1 MTTQSDAILQLLR
14 RGKLDALLGEGAARG
29 QVLFVRAARS
39 DDRAQRRIERLQREV
54 DELRSFLRT
63 TVHELARPLE
73 ALERETAAVADL
85 VERRNAP
92 LWLLDPLRTFRQA
105 ARRMRGLLD
114 DLDELGRI
122 GADAEQRSPVD
133 LMDLVGETVSEMSD
147 VVRRSRVEFAVVGT
161 LPTVYGRPRRL
172 RILFENLLD
181 NALRYA
187 ARSTRGRVEAGADD
201 DDDQRIVWIR
211 DNGPGFDPRE
221 AEAVFE
227 PYVRLE
233 PSSTCCG
240 LGLTIAREVAAAE
253 GAHVWLESEP
263 GVGTTAYVA
272 FPPQSLRET
281 A

>member
-105 ARRMRGLLD
+105 ALV
-114 DLDELGRI
+114 LDEIAEIKGSWAIVCHAMNPRISDRLFARWGWEPHCAGERGRHFIKRI
-122 GADAEQRSPVD
+122 GQPFRWCDAEDDSPRDRAQRQY
-133 LMDLVGETVSEMSD
+133 VS
-147 VVRRSRVEFAVVGT
+147 G
-161 LPTVYGRPRRL
+161 
-172 RILFENLLD
+172 
-181 NALRYA
+181 
-187 ARSTRGRVEAGADD
+187 
-201 DDDQRIVWIR
+201 
-211 DNGPGFDPRE
+211 
-221 AEAVFE
+221 
-227 PYVRLE
+227 
-233 PSSTCCG
+233 
-240 LGLTIAREVAAAE
+240 
-253 GAHVWLESEP
+253 
-263 GVGTTAYVA
+263 
-272 FPPQSLRET
+272 
-281 A
+281 